1 MIEAFDRLL
10 NLIGIQTLI
19 DAISLSEIVEQTMLD
34 VLQRLFEEKWICL
47 RGVTSQNSSQ
57 RNISDGIAEYQN
69 K

>member
-34 VLQRLFEEKWICL
+34 VLQWLFEEKWICL
-47 RGVTSQNSSQ
+47 RGVISQNSSQ